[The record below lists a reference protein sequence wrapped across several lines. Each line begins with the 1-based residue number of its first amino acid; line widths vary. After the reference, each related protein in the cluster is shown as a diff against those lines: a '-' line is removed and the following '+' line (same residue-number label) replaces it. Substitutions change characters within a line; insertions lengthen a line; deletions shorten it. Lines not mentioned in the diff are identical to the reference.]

1 MKLRYQTLT
10 LAAAMFLIGCAQER
24 HSDRGAEP
32 GITGAGGIFKRAT
45 AMDVS
50 ATEYRVAPPDKLTI
64 RAPGNKELDSTT
76 TAIRPDGKI
85 QLNLIGEIYVA
96 GKTPEEIGK
105 LLTTAAAKYYT
116 GAVVQVEV
124 AEFNSKFY
132 TVFGT
137 AVRSGGRKPFT
148 GRDTVIA
155 ALAGAG
161 FTEDAWPQQVSIS
174 RPAREGQPR
183 VTAIVDMK
191 SLYTTGDTRQNYL
204 LEEGD
209 IIFVDDNPIASFS
222 KTARKLLGP
231 ITGIGGAAQMA
242 APAPR

>member
-1 MKLRYQTLT
+1 MKLELRLLIVCVSVTLV
-10 LAAAMFLIGCAQER
+10 GCTEAR
-24 HSDRGAEP
+24 HSDPGAA
-32 GITGAGGIFKRAT
+32 TLFKHSSVI
-45 AMDVS
+45 DVS
-50 ATEYRVAPPDKLTI
+50 AKEYRVAPPDKLLI
-64 RAPGNKELDSTT
+64 RAPGVKEIDFA

-85 QLNLIGEIYVA
+85 QVNLVGEVYVA

-105 LLTTAAAKYYT
+105 LLTDAAAKYYN

-137 AVRSGGRKPFT
+137 AVRNGGRKPFT

-161 FTEDAWPQQVSIS
+161 FNEDAWPQQVSIS
-174 RPAREGQPR
+174 RPPKDGQIR
-183 VTAIVDMK
+183 ATAIVDMK
-191 SLYTTGDTRQNYL
+191 SMYMTGDTTQNYL

-209 IIFVDDNPIASFS
+209 IIYVPDSPLKSFE
-222 KTARKLLGP
+222 KTARKLLTP
-231 ITGIGGAAQMA
+231 VTGLIGTTQTL

>member
-1 MKLRYQTLT
+1 MRIEIQMLSVGLLMMLVGCTEERQSDPGAATL
-10 LAAAMFLIGCAQER
+10 FK
-24 HSDRGAEP
+24 HSS
-32 GITGAGGIFKRAT
+32 IL
-45 AMDVS
+45 DVS
-50 ATEYRVAPPDKLTI
+50 AKEYRVAPPDKLLI
-64 RAPGNKELDSTT
+64 RAPGVKEIDFT

-85 QLNLIGEIYVA
+85 QVNLVGEVYVA

-105 LLTTAAAKYYT
+105 ILTAAATKYYN

-137 AVRSGGRKPFT
+137 AVHNAGRKPFT

-161 FTEDAWPQQVSIS
+161 FNEDAWPQQVSIS
-174 RPAREGQPR
+174 RPAKDGQIR
-183 VTAIVDMK
+183 ATAIVDIK
-191 SLYTTGDTRQNYL
+191 SMYMTGDTTQNYL

-209 IIFVDDNPIASFS
+209 IIYVPDSPLKAFE
-222 KTARKLLGP
+222 KTARKILTP
-231 ITGIGGAAQMA
+231 VTGLVGTTQML

>member
-1 MKLRYQTLT
+1 MKIAFRTVALMATML
-10 LAAAMFLIGCAQER
+10 LIGCTQER
-24 HSDRGAEP
+24 HSDLGAEP
-32 GITGAGGIFKRAT
+32 GVTGGAGIFKRAT

-50 ATEYRVAPPDKLTI
+50 ATEYRVAPPDKLLI
-64 RAPGNKELDSTT
+64 RAPGIKELEYT

-85 QLNLIGEIYVA
+85 QLNLIGEVYVA

-105 LLTTAAAKYYT
+105 LITAGASKYYT

-132 TVFGT
+132 SIFGT

-155 ALAGAG
+155 ALASAG
-161 FTEDAWPQQVSIS
+161 FTEDAWPQQVAIS
-174 RPAREGQPR
+174 RPARDGQPR

-191 SLYTTGDTRQNYL
+191 SLYMTGDTRQNYL

-209 IIFVDDNPIASFS
+209 IIHVPDSPIASFS
-222 KTARKLLGP
+222 NTARKLLGP
-231 ITGIGGAAQMA
+231 ITGIAGTAQMA